1 VFTKEDPKE
10 TLPTLPQSNYP
21 SISDIIIN
29 IEGIEKLLRNINISK
44 ASGPDNIPNWI
55 LKNCAHEI
63 APFIANIFQLSLD
76 TGTLPS
82 DWRDAN
88 ISSVFKKGDKHTAS
102 NYRPVSLTSVLCKT
116 LEHIICGHILQ
127 YLERYNILTSLQHGF
142 RSGHSCESQLVITMH
157 DIMKTF
163 DLKLQTDLV
172 ILDFSKAFDTVPHK
186 KLLHNQNSYGIK
198 GTTHKWIGQF
208 LTARKHQVVIDGERS
223 RSCSVDSGVPQG
235 TALGPLLFLCHINNL
250 PSCVT
255 SQVRLFAD
263 DCLLYRSIKSINDQ
277 IQLQQ
282 DLQSL
287 EKWATTRG
295 CEV

>member
-44 ASGPDNIPNWI
+44 TSGPYNIPNWI
-55 LKNCAHEI
+55 LKNCAYEI

-88 ISSVFKKGDKHTAS
+88 ISSVFKKGDRHTAS

-116 LEHIICGHILQ
+116 LEHIICRHILQ
-127 YLERYNILTSLQHGF
+127 HLERYNFLTSLQHGF

-163 DLKLQTDLV
+163 NLKLQSDLV
-172 ILDFSKAFDTVPHK
+172 ILGSVVELVI
-186 KLLHNQNSYGIK
+186 KLI
-198 GTTHKWIGQF
+198 I
-208 LTARKHQVVIDGERS
+208 
-223 RSCSVDSGVPQG
+223 
-235 TALGPLLFLCHINNL
+235 
-250 PSCVT
+250 
-255 SQVRLFAD
+255 
-263 DCLLYRSIKSINDQ
+263 
-277 IQLQQ
+277 
-282 DLQSL
+282 
-287 EKWATTRG
+287 
-295 CEV
+295 